1 MERDLKIVLQS
12 FLNNF
17 DANNI
22 NNYFANDFNDDWDIY
37 LKNGTPINV
46 LEYLN
51 DSFYN
56 IDVDYRDSD
65 MFEEKVKEALNQAL
79 KLLDAN

>member
-1 MERDLKIVLQS
+1 MERDLKTVLQS

-22 NNYFANDFNDDWDIY
+22 NNYFANDFSDDWDIY
-37 LKNGTPINV
+37 LKNGTPIDV

-56 IDVDYRDSD
+56 IDVDYRDTD
-65 MFEEKVKEALNQAL
+65 IFEEKVKEALTHAL
-79 KLLDAN
+79 KLLDAK